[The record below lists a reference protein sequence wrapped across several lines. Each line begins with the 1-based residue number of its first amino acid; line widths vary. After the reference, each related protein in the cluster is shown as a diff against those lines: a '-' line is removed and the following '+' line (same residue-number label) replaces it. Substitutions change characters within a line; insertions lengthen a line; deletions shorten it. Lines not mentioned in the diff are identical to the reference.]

1 MKRRGLLSCR
11 KSQNRQNRQNRLR
24 KARERGLDP
33 MARARRVV
41 FISFHKGKTASTV
54 FTFSEDLK

>member
-1 MKRRGLLSCR
+1 MF
-11 KSQNRQNRQNRLR
+11 RLR

-33 MARARRVV
+33 MARERLMV
-41 FISFHKGKTASTV
+41 FISFPKGKTASTV